1 MLLTKVLTANYFA
14 AILLMYRC
22 AVYWATDKHA
32 SCYNWGKDKDRKL
45 KLLPCSTFDSQAYEF
60 RREQVR
66 RPKQIEIAS
75 SR

>member
-1 MLLTKVLTANYFA
+1 MLHVT
-14 AILLMYRC
+14 IG
-22 AVYWATDKHA
+22 
-32 SCYNWGKDKDRKL
+32 GKDKDRKL